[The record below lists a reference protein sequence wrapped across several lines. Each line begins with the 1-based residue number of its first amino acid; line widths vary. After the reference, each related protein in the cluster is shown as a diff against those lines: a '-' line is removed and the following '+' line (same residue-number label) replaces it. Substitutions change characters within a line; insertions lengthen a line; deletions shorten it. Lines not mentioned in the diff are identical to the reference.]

1 MDVLMG
7 LDPAWT
13 EALLWT
19 AGGLLASMLS
29 VFVSRRF
36 LSDWAERTRSDID
49 DVMLE
54 VMKTPVALSCA
65 LYGLHE
71 GVFLVLRSA
80 ATLGLL
86 QSLYE
91 SVLIVVWGR
100 VLLRLGS
107 TVLNRAAHANVGVGR
122 LVKPQTLPI
131 FDFALQIAS
140 YLLLGYLML
149 SAWGIDPTAVLAS
162 LGIAGLAFGLAAQQ
176 SLGDMFAGVII
187 IADNPYRIGDFLTL
201 NNGVRG
207 RVMRI
212 GIRSTRLLTPQQ
224 VEVVVPN
231 SVMASATIINESGGP
246 RPRQRVDID
255 VGVAYG
261 TDVDTVKEVV
271 IAAALT
277 VPGVVQD
284 DESRPRVRLVG
295 FGPSSVDYKLLVWGD
310 VPAHRDDLVDAV
322 NVAVYNALNAH
333 GIEIPFPQRDVHL
346 RWPADAAA
354 AAQAMAMGPGPVAG
368 PSSD

>member
-13 EALLWT
+13 EALLWA

-36 LSDWAERTRSDID
+36 LADWAERTRSDID

-207 RVMRI
+207 KVMRI

-346 RWPADAAA
+346 RWPAEAAA